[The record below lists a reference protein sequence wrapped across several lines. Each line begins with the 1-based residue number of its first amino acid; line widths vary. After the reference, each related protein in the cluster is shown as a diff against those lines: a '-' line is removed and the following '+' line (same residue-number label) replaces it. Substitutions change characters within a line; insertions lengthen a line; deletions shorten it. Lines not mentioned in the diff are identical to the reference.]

1 MASLPR
7 IAIIGALLVGCVVPT
22 CTAKADNGPSSE
34 AAADLRRQ
42 RAKLEFKRGSQ
53 LYDAG
58 QYQKAVTAF
67 IAADNLAPSAA
78 LSFNIALAYE
88 HLDDTSGALR
98 WYRDYL
104 RRSPSAPNA
113 AEVWKRI
120 AELAAKL
127 SERGL
132 QQLTVMSTPVG
143 AVVMLDGRAV
153 GVTPFTGDFSLGDHH
168 LQLNL
173 AGYRDQGRVITLGP
187 KAPDEERIELN
198 AERAPAGADSIVV
211 KPVASSPTRDG
222 SRRFGIAPW
231 LIAGTGAAS
240 LGGALGFELARR
252 SDEKAARQ
260 APNQLRYKTESDA
273 MVRHQTTARVLG
285 GVGGALF
292 VTGTVMLLF
301 NDQTPAAPRVGL
313 GCTLKGCTASAQG
326 SFQ

>member
-1 MASLPR
+1 MALLPR
-7 IAIIGALLVGCVVPT
+7 ITMVSALLVGTIVPT
-22 CTAKADNGPSSE
+22 CTAKAQNPSSE

-42 RAKLEFKRGSQ
+42 RAKLEFKRGSE
-53 LYDAG
+53 LYEAG

-88 HLDDTSGALR
+88 RLDDTSGALR

-104 RRSPSAPNA
+104 RRNPSAPNA

-120 AELAAKL
+120 AQLATKL

-132 QQLTVMSTPVG
+132 QELTVMSTPVG

-153 GVTPFTGDFSLGDHH
+153 GVTPFTGDFSLGTHH
-168 LQLNL
+168 LQLDL
-173 AGYRDQGRVITLGP
+173 AGYRDRGRDISLAAN
-187 KAPDEERIELN
+187 APDEERVMLN
-198 AERAPAGADSIVV
+198 PEPASSQPEPQVIKIV
-211 KPVASSPTRDG
+211 PSSPTSDG

-231 LIAGTGAAS
+231 VIAGTGVAS

-252 SDEKAARQ
+252 SDEDAARH
-260 APNQLRYKTESDA
+260 APNQIRRKTENDA
-273 MVRHQTTARVLG
+273 MLRHQTTARILG

-301 NDQTPAAPRVGL
+301 NNPTPSAPRVGL
-313 GCTLKGCTASAQG
+313 GCTFKGCTASAQG
-326 SFQ
+326 SF